1 MPFEIVRNN
10 IVNMYADVIVNTA
23 NPQPVIGSGVDSAIH
38 QAAGPALLEAR
49 RQIGDISV
57 GEAGIT
63 PAFSL
68 HAKYVI
74 HTVGPVWQ
82 DGMSG
87 EAEFLR
93 NCYLNSLKLAVE
105 HKCESIAFPLI
116 STGNYGFPKDLAL
129 QTAIS
134 TISSFLLEHEIMV
147 YLVVFD
153 RKAYALSEKLFKAV
167 ASYID
172 DHYVEAVR
180 AKEYSEGGRRRRID
194 AELTEYSMVES
205 CSMAPVQN
213 SVLMPDKISSR
224 RQASKKLQIP
234 KAAKAERKLE
244 DLLQEVE
251 DTFSESLLRWIIKK
265 DKTNP
270 EVYKKANMDRKLFS
284 KILNNKDYKPSKLN
298 AIALAIALELNL
310 DETKDFIGRA
320 GYALTHSSKLDII
333 VEWFILQGNYDVF
346 EINMILFEFGQPT
359 IGG

>member
-1 MPFEIVRNN
+1 MPFEIIRNN
-10 IVNMYADVIVNTA
+10 LINTYADAIVNTA
-23 NPQPVIGSGVDSAIH
+23 NPHPVIGSGVDSAIH
-38 QAAGPALLEAR
+38 QAAGPELLEAR

-63 PAFSL
+63 PAFAL

-82 DGMSG
+82 DGSFG
-87 EAEFLR
+87 EADCLR
-93 NCYLNSLKLAVE
+93 NCYLNSLKLAAE
-105 HKCESIAFPLI
+105 HQCESVAFPLI

-134 TISSFLLEHEIMV
+134 TISSFLLEHEMMV

-153 RKAYALSEKLFKAV
+153 KKAYALSEKLFKAV

-172 DHYVEAVR
+172 DHYVEEVCE
-180 AKEYSEGGRRRRID
+180 KEYFPAEQRRRID
-194 AELTEYSMVES
+194 EELVEYCTMAPMPNSMV
-205 CSMAPVQN
+205 
-213 SVLMPDKISSR
+213 LPDEISSKR
-224 RQASKKLQIP
+224 RAPRKLQSL

-251 DTFSESLLRWIIKK
+251 DTFSESLLRWIIRK

-333 VEWFILQGNYDVF
+333 VEWFIQQKNYNVF
-346 EINMILFEFGQPT
+346 EINMTLFEFGQPT

>member
-10 IVNMYADVIVNTA
+10 IVNMYADAVVNPA

-38 QAAGPALLEAR
+38 QAAGVNLLEAR
-49 RQIGDISV
+49 KQLGVIPR
-57 GEAGIT
+57 GEARIT
-63 PAFSL
+63 PAFAL
-68 HAKYVI
+68 NAKYVI
-74 HTVGPVWQ
+74 HTVGPIWQ

-87 EAEFLR
+87 EADCLR
-93 NCYLNSLKLAVE
+93 NCYLNSLNLAVE
-105 HKCESIAFPLI
+105 HHCESIAFPLI

-134 TISSFLLEHEIMV
+134 TISSFILEHEMMV

-153 RKAYALSEKLFKAV
+153 KKAYTLSEKLFKEV

-172 DHYVEAVR
+172 DHYVEEIRV
-180 AKEYSEGGRRRRID
+180 KEYSPAGQRRRID
-194 AELTEYSMVES
+194 AELAEY
-205 CSMAPVQN
+205 CAMAPVQN
-213 SVLMPDKISSR
+213 SVVLPDEISSKMR
-224 RQASKKLQIP
+224 APRKRQSP

-251 DTFSESLLRWIIKK
+251 DTFSESLLRWIIKN

-333 VEWFILQGNYDVF
+333 VEWFIQQKNYNVF
-346 EINMILFEFGQPT
+346 EINMTLFEFGQPT

>member
-1 MPFEIVRNN
+1 MPFEIIRNN
-10 IVNMYADVIVNTA
+10 IVNTYADVIVNTA

-49 RQIGDISV
+49 RQIGDISM
-57 GEAGIT
+57 GEARIT
-63 PAFSL
+63 PAFDL

-82 DGMSG
+82 GGMAG
-87 EAEFLR
+87 EAECLR
-93 NCYLNSLKLAVE
+93 NCYLNSLKLAME
-105 HKCESIAFPLI
+105 HQCESIAFPLI

-129 QTAIS
+129 QTAIH
-134 TISSFLLEHEIMV
+134 TISGFLLENEIMV

-153 RKAYALSEKLFKAV
+153 KKAYALSEKLFKAV

-172 DHYVEAVR
+172 DNYVEVVR
-180 AKEYSEGGRRRRID
+180 ASEYPVDAQRRRRNVEL
-194 AELTEYSMVES
+194 AEYDIVES
-205 CSMAPVQN
+205 CTMAPIEN
-213 SVLMPDKISSR
+213 TGFSSR
-224 RQASKKLQIP
+224 KDSCEKPAPKKLKIP
-234 KAAKAERKLE
+234 KALKKERKLE
-244 DLLQEVE
+244 DLLEEVE

-265 DKTNP
+265 DKSNP

-284 KILNNKDYKPSKLN
+284 KILNNKDYRPSKLN

-333 VEWFILQGNYDVF
+333 VEWFILQRNYDVF
-346 EINMILFEFGQPT
+346 EINMTLFEFGQPT